1 MLDCRDAFRRASM
14 CTKIIPSYTDH
25 SRWLLN
31 FRGFLLKRLRAS
43 YSSNRKKHSFAR
55 AYFHAYTNKELLR
68 FIFSFKQV
76 TNTQK
81 FQVRSLHSSLP
92 QNERDLTLLEAR
104 NRSVDII
111 VATDVASRG
120 IDLPGVELVIHCG
133 FPKDSE
139 SYVHRSGRA
148 GRPGCNTRGCALIL
162 HSPEDG
168 GKVSA
173 FIEAETNVRV
183 KRLTDV
189 REACAFVI
197 DDNREKS
204 DASFKEERI
213 EKEKKE
219 RLGEN
224 ILIAQR
230 FQMLDEEL
238 DGLQSSKKGGT
249 KKKKG
254 KR

>member
-1 MLDCRDAFRRASM
+1 M
-14 CTKIIPSYTDH
+14 
-25 SRWLLN
+25 
-31 FRGFLLKRLRAS
+31 
-43 YSSNRKKHSFAR
+43 
-55 AYFHAYTNKELLR
+55 
-68 FIFSFKQV
+68 
-76 TNTQK
+76 
-81 FQVRSLHSSLP
+81 
-92 QNERDLTLLEAR
+92 
-104 NRSVDII
+104 
-111 VATDVASRG
+111 
-120 IDLPGVELVIHCG
+120 
-133 FPKDSE
+133 
-139 SYVHRSGRA
+139 
-148 GRPGCNTRGCALIL
+148 IL

-189 REACAFVI
+189 REACAFIVE
-197 DDNREKS
+197 DNREKS
-204 DASFKEERI
+204 DASIKKERI

-238 DGLQSSKKGGT
+238 DGLQSSMKGGT
-249 KKKKG
+249 KTKRKGG

>member
-1 MLDCRDAFRRASM
+1 M
-14 CTKIIPSYTDH
+14 
-25 SRWLLN
+25 
-31 FRGFLLKRLRAS
+31 
-43 YSSNRKKHSFAR
+43 
-55 AYFHAYTNKELLR
+55 
-68 FIFSFKQV
+68 
-76 TNTQK
+76 
-81 FQVRSLHSSLP
+81 
-92 QNERDLTLLEAR
+92 
-104 NRSVDII
+104 
-111 VATDVASRG
+111 
-120 IDLPGVELVIHCG
+120 
-133 FPKDSE
+133 
-139 SYVHRSGRA
+139 
-148 GRPGCNTRGCALIL
+148 IL

-213 EKEKKE
+213 EKEKIE

-238 DGLQSSKKGGT
+238 DELQSSKKGGT

>member
-1 MLDCRDAFRRASM
+1 MHKNHSELHRRFMRYAAKLGDAFL
-14 CTKIIPSYTDH
+14 KD
-25 SRWLLN
+25 SRV
-31 FRGFLLKRLRAS
+31 
-43 YSSNRKKHSFAR
+43 SFASR
-55 AYFHAYTNKELLR
+55 DLVRVCVNAFTDNYS
-68 FIFSFKQV
+68 IVFSFNISQGTV
-76 TNTQK
+76 NQD

-92 QNERDLTLLEAR
+92 QSQRDFTLLEAR
-104 NRSVDII
+104 RRSIDII

-183 KRLTDV
+183 KRLMDV

-204 DASFKEERI
+204 DASFKEERT
-213 EKEKKE
+213 EREKKE

-224 ILIAQR
+224 ILITQR

-238 DGLQSSKKGGT
+238 DGLSMNTSKKGGA